1 MWMDEPFGMFSVM
14 NTLFPILFFGVFAVV
29 ILHKQLIAHFYLA
42 LLRNL
47 DKLYP

>member
-29 ILHKQLIAHFYLA
+29 SGGATTRRPF
-42 LLRNL
+42 
-47 DKLYP
+47 